1 MDDPLEHLQVVRGVI
16 AAQRAEPAVGLVEP
30 LASVLYRFPTTVLAG
45 LFGSML
51 RGVDFTTSNVPGV
64 PVPLYFA
71 GAKLLA
77 QFPFGPLSGAAAN
90 LCLLSY
96 VDQLHIGVNTDP
108 AAVVDP
114 DVLHACLLSGFDDI
128 AGLA

>member
-1 MDDPLEHLQVVRGVI
+1 ML
-16 AAQRAEPAVGLVEP
+16 
-30 LASVLYRFPTTVLAG
+30 TG

-64 PVPLYFA
+64 PVPVYFG
-71 GAKLLA
+71 GAKLLE
-77 QFPFGPLSGAAAN
+77 QYPMGPLSGAAAN

-96 VDQLHIGVNTDP
+96 IDQLHIGVNADL
-108 AAVVDP
+108 AAVPDP
-114 DVLHACLLSGFDDI
+114 DVLLSCVRAGFEDI